1 MINMISSS
9 ANRSY
14 FQPICSAK
22 TTLKARMQNFR
33 DRAKT
38 VFSMSGAL
46 CPSLQEASQT
56 LHRWS
61 RSSLF
66 LLDSTVVENEILIP
80 QNDMQMK
87 SKASAHIKGE
97 FWHLLS
103 EERGVVC
110 QPCLA

>member
-1 MINMISSS
+1 MCLAFGMDIGVGDS
-9 ANRSY
+9 
-14 FQPICSAK
+14 K
-22 TTLKARMQNFR
+22 
-33 DRAKT
+33 
-38 VFSMSGAL
+38 VG
-46 CPSLQEASQT
+46 
-56 LHRWS
+56 
-61 RSSLF
+61 SLF
-66 LLDSTVVENEILIP
+66 LLDSTAVENEILTP